1 MVTLHI
7 VTPRT
12 MQELSDIQKAAAVSL
27 LIEMVNAD
35 GRVTMEEMC
44 VFNFISAGM
53 GVSKETFNL
62 GKTLG
67 YEAAVTIVK
76 SLSPEQKMKLAKDLT
91 DIIDADNF
99 AANVEIELLNDICHR
114 TGIDIILN
122 KK

>member
-1 MVTLHI
+1 
-7 VTPRT
+7 

-44 VFNFISAGM
+44 VFNFISARM